1 MIEKKQK
8 GAPRGN
14 QNARKH
20 GFYSRALDEAQKIQL
35 DEAREVEG
43 IDEEIALLR
52 VKLLTLM
59 DEHPERID
67 LQMLAAATITRMVR
81 TKFQISAGG
90 NRSLKDAIGK
100 VLTDIAVPLGIKAFI
115 KDGIMPIAS
124 LKGAAIHPLTLQPD
138 RHGDCVASR

>member
-115 KDGIMPIAS
+115 K
-124 LKGAAIHPLTLQPD
+124 
-138 RHGDCVASR
+138 

>member
-20 GFYSRALDEAQKIQL
+20 GFYSRVLDEAQKIQL

-43 IDEEIALLR
+43 IDEEIALMR
-52 VKLLTLM
+52 VKLLSLM
-59 DEHPERID
+59 DKHPERIE
-67 LQMLAAATITRMVR
+67 LQVLAAATITRMVR
-81 TKFQISAGG
+81 TKFHISAGG

-100 VLTDIAVPLGIKAFI
+100 VLTDIAVPLGIKAI
-115 KDGIMPIAS
+115 I
-124 LKGAAIHPLTLQPD
+124 Q
-138 RHGDCVASR
+138 

>member
-100 VLTDIAVPLGIKAFI
+100 VITDIADPLGIKAFI
-115 KDGIMPIAS
+115 
-124 LKGAAIHPLTLQPD
+124 Q
-138 RHGDCVASR
+138 

>member
-20 GFYSRALDEAQKIQL
+20 GFYSRVLDEAQKLQL

-81 TKFQISAGG
+81 TKFHISAGG

-100 VLTDIAVPLGIKAFI
+100 VLTDIAVPLGIKAI
-115 KDGIMPIAS
+115 I
-124 LKGAAIHPLTLQPD
+124 Q
-138 RHGDCVASR
+138 